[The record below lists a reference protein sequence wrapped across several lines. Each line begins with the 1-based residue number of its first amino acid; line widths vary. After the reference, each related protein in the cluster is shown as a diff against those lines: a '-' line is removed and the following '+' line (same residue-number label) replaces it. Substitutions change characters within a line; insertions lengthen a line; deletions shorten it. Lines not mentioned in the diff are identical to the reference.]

1 MVSQSQG
8 KRLCTYPF
16 IGLQDEV
23 DDALSF
29 KCASIMD
36 VTTGPP
42 FHKVL
47 YAWRVQHGDYR
58 GAAEVLHE
66 RLQRLQ
72 TANVGSN
79 DPTSRSVTDGFLVLL
94 NSMSCVAED
103 QAWLLSSKRV
113 DDEGSQ
119 GTGKRIRKDGGAGGA
134 PVKRGVVKLED
145 VRKRYMT
152 EVERAGLLLNGGFFV

>member
-47 YAWRVQHGDYR
+47 YAWRVKHGDYR

-72 TANVGSN
+72 TASVGSS
-79 DPTSRSVTDGFLVLL
+79 DPTSRSVSDGFLVLL
-94 NSMSCVAED
+94 NAMSCVAED
-103 QAWLLSSKRV
+103 QAWLLSSKRI
-113 DDEGSQ
+113 DDGGSQ
-119 GTGKRIRKDGGAGGA
+119 GTGKRMRKEGGAGGA

-145 VRKRYMT
+145 VRKRYIA
-152 EVERAGLLLNGGFFV
+152 EVERVTVLLNGGFFV